1 MLTYIIRRFL
11 LMIPTLLGIT
21 IVVFAII
28 NLAPGSPVEQRLQQL
43 RFGGAG
49 SSGGGGGDGGGRDS
63 VVSDAVIEALNKQ
76 YGFDKPVHTRY
87 FIWLKNLTTL
97 DFGDSF
103 TYEEPVKDIVM
114 SKFPVSL
121 QFGIVSL
128 FLSYLICIPL
138 GVIKAIKHGSKFD
151 LLSSFIL
158 FAMYSIPGFML
169 AILLIVY
176 FAGGSFF
183 EWFPIGELH
192 SDWYYEKDFWGKLV
206 ERIHHFILPLICY
219 MIGSFTILTM
229 LMKNSLLEEIK
240 KDYIRTARAKGLAE
254 KTVYLKHALRNALIP
269 IVTGLGSFLT
279 IFFAGSILLETIFS
293 LDGIGLLSYRAI
305 LERDYNVIMGLIF
318 IQSFLMLLGN
328 LISDIA
334 YVIVDPR
341 IDFS

>member
-1 MLTYIIRRFL
+1 LLTYIIRRFL